1 MFGHRA
7 APGLVLMLATLVWG
21 VSFVVTRA
29 AVQSAPPLVF
39 VGLRFATAAL
49 FVAAATRPALQ
60 RLSRTELTAGLVI
73 GAAMFGGYGLQAM
86 GMGLGISSGR
96 AAFISALY
104 VPMVPLLQM
113 AILRRRPAASVW
125 LGLALACAG
134 MMLMSG
140 PIGAQADGQPQ
151 AGLPEAL
158 ILGGAF
164 CIAAEIILISLFA
177 TRVDP
182 RRLAVVE
189 CAILALSCLGVH
201 AVSGQAWP
209 APSPGWI
216 ISGVAL
222 GLGSAGLQIAVN
234 WAQRSVPPARATLI
248 YTMEPVWACLFGLL
262 AGERMGWQAVA
273 GGALILASLL
283 VSRGTGAE
291 ASPLMREEEPQHLG

>member
-1 MFGHRA
+1 
-7 APGLVLMLATLVWG
+7 MLATLVWG
-21 VSFVVTRA
+21 VSFVITRA

-39 VGLRFATAAL
+39 VALRFATAAL

-73 GAAMFGGYGLQAM
+73 GAVMFGGYGLQAM

-113 AILRRRPAASVW
+113 AILRRRPAANVW

-140 PIGAQADGQPQ
+140 PIGPPATGQPQ
-151 AGLPEAL
+151 AGPPEAM
-158 ILGGAF
+158 ILGGAV

-189 CAILALSCLGVH
+189 CAFLAALCLGLHALSGEP
-201 AVSGQAWP
+201 WP
-209 APSPGWI
+209 AASAGWI
-216 ISGVAL
+216 AAGVAL

-248 YTMEPVWACLFGLL
+248 YTMEPVWASLCGLL

-283 VSRGTGAE
+283 VSRRAGSAGAE
-291 ASPLMREEEPQHLG
+291 TSPPMRQEEPQHLG